1 MKKKLLSLLLAG
13 AMIFALA
20 ACGNDTADATPTPG
34 GTNTETPGTETPDDQ
49 NPSAE
54 GEIVIGILQDI
65 TGATSSLGQMVEAG
79 ANWAVD
85 EINANGGVNGQTIRT
100 ITYDTQ
106 GDVTEAVNAF
116 TRAVTVDNVSAII
129 GPPVANIALAIA
141 PISEEYDVPVLG
153 FAMDLA
159 CTIKD
164 DGTPYKNMFLFQP
177 NADQQSAI
185 MASYAIKNGFE
196 TFGIIYN
203 QSNAYSTSLLPNF
216 RATVEAGGGTIAQ
229 EVSYGAND
237 KDFATLLA
245 PIINAGVDAIY
256 VPNYTQELV
265 QITDAA
271 RNAGFEG
278 ALICG
283 LDACPPFN
291 TIYGADCDGIYFI
304 NNVDDTEAD
313 LQAMIAEVKEATGI
327 DATNKFFLGYDVA
340 NILADIIAEVGTDPA
355 AIAEATANVTN
366 YEGLTGNITID
377 PDTHMPTGLEMV
389 MFTYEGSTP
398 VMLERYTVQD

>member
-116 TRAVTVDNVSAII
+116 TRAVTVDNVSATI
-129 GPPVANIALAIA
+129 GPPVATIALAIA

-159 CTIKD
+159 CTLKD

-177 NADQQSAI
+177 NADQQAAI
-185 MASYAIKNGFE
+185 MASYAIQNGFE

-237 KDFATLLA
+237 RDFATLLA

-291 TIYGADCDGIYFI
+291 TIYGADCSNIYFI

-313 LQAMIAEVKEATGI
+313 LQAMITEVKEATGI

>member
-159 CTIKD
+159 CTLKD

-177 NADQQSAI
+177 NADQQAAI
-185 MASYAIKNGFE
+185 MASYAIQNGFE

-203 QSNAYSTSLLPNF
+203 QSNAYSTALLPNF
-216 RATVEAGGGTIAQ
+216 RSTVEAGGGSVVQ

-237 KDFATLLA
+237 RDFATLLA

-291 TIYGADCDGIYFI
+291 TIYGADCSNIYFI

-313 LQAMIAEVKEATGI
+313 LQAMITEVKEATGI